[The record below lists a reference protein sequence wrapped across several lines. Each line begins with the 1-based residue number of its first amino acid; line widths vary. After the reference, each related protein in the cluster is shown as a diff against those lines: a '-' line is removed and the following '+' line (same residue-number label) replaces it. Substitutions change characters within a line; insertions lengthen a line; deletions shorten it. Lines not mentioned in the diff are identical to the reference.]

1 MAVGKSIGLFGLI
14 GRIYDMLGTA
24 VTSATNG
31 LEALENV
38 SLVAKEK
45 SESYLE
51 EQRIENQ
58 IKLEELKA
66 KRLKVTQRQIE
77 ATQQQAIEVQ

>member
-1 MAVGKSIGLFGLI
+1 MAAVNSIGLFGLI
-14 GRIYDMLGTA
+14 GRIYNMLGTA

-31 LEALENV
+31 LEALEKV

-58 IKLEELKA
+58 IKLEELRA
-66 KRLKVTQRQIE
+66 KRLKVN
-77 ATQQQAIEVQ
+77 QQQAIEVTHQAIEVK

>member
-1 MAVGKSIGLFGLI
+1 MAAVNSIGLFGLI
-14 GRIYDMLGTA
+14 GRIYNMLGTA
-24 VTSATNG
+24 VASATNG

-38 SLVAKEK
+38 SMVAKEK

-66 KRLKVTQRQIE
+66 KRLKVTQ
-77 ATQQQAIEVQ
+77 QQAVEVQAEVQ

>member
-1 MAVGKSIGLFGLI
+1 MAAVNSIGLLGLI
-14 GRIYDMLGTA
+14 GRIYNMLGTA

-66 KRLKVTQRQIE
+66 KRLKVTQ
-77 ATQQQAIEVQ
+77 QQIEVQ

>member
-1 MAVGKSIGLFGLI
+1 MAAVNSIGLFGLI
-14 GRIYDMLGTA
+14 GRIYNMLGTA

-45 SESYLE
+45 SEAYLE
-51 EQRIENQ
+51 EQRIENS
-58 IKLEELKA
+58 IKLEELKR
-66 KRLKVTQRQIE
+66 KRLKVN
-77 ATQQQAIEVQ
+77 QQQAIEVQAEGQ